1 MTVYKRLK
9 KFLEYS
15 SVCLFCQII
24 LSSRN
29 NLSEVYFRKKILPND
44 LLPEKALA
52 SNLIFVFMHSTE
64 YFRINDFFQWE
75 YELWIFLH
83 LLNKIIDGRF
93 HFFFVCSLPVSLS
106 LSVSLFSLTGFTL
119 RMSQKLYGSCVVALL
134 VTLSLEVIYRNFF
147 KKICIF
153 RKIV

>member
-1 MTVYKRLK
+1 
-9 KFLEYS
+9 
-15 SVCLFCQII
+15 
-24 LSSRN
+24 
-29 NLSEVYFRKKILPND
+29 
-44 LLPEKALA
+44 
-52 SNLIFVFMHSTE
+52 MHSAE

-147 KKICIF
+147 KKYAYSGKLFNIKIYFQCDQ
-153 RKIV
+153 RKIIDWFPNDENLTNYHKLPWKP